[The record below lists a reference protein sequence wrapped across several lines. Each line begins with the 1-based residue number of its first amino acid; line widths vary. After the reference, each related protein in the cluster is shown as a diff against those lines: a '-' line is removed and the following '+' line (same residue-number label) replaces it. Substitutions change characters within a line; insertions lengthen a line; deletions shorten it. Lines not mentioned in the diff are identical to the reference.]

1 MELTRDLANGIGVL
15 TLNRPEVMNAV
26 NQALLQQLHEQL
38 TAWRHDRT
46 VRAIIVTG
54 AGDKAFSAGAD
65 LKERATLSPEQVRQ
79 FLGLIRGTFDLV
91 EAMPQPVIAAIN
103 GLALGGGL

>member
-1 MELTRDLANGIGVL
+1 MELTQDLQNGIGVL
-15 TLNRPEVMNAV
+15 TLNRPDVMNAV

-38 TAWRHDRT
+38 SAWRFDRN
-46 VRAIIVTG
+46 VRAIILTG

-65 LKERATLSPEQVRQ
+65 LKERATMSPDQVRQ
-79 FLGLIRGTFDLV
+79 FLSLIRATFGLV

-103 GLALGGGL
+103 GLALG